1 MKSWNEIR
9 KAATAFSKRWKD
21 AYDEKSQAQSFLKE
35 FFAVF
40 GVDAV
45 TVATFEH
52 RVKFADGS
60 QGYADCLWQG
70 KILVEMKSRGKDL
83 DAAFQQAME
92 YVRNLGNVTNV
103 KMLPITNANSQL
115 GTGNIGSTGN
125 ISQLPRAIV
134 VSDFARV
141 RFYDLAH
148 DAVLTEFALKDFR
161 KFVTLFGYM
170 IGADDGGEI
179 REQDPVNRKAT
190 EQMARLHDAMKSVG
204 YTGHPLEVYLV
215 RLLFCLFAEDTGIFK
230 PEQLSHF
237 IKCDSSPDGHDLAE
251 KLASL
256 FQTLNTAPERR
267 LSILDESL
275 AAFPYVNG
283 GLFAE
288 SLPMAA
294 FSAEMRKALLD
305 CATLDWSKIS
315 PAIFGAMFQGVMDE
329 KARHDLGAH
338 YTSEENI
345 LKLIQPL
352 FLDALRAEFNS
363 LTGLT
368 RFTGLEENPD
378 NPVNPVR
385 KNYATPRTLREKKV
399 RLEKFHEKIAS
410 LTFLDPACGCG
421 NFLLIAYRE
430 LRRLEM
436 DVLEELHRDDP
447 GQFLDIS
454 QLCKVGV
461 SQFFGI
467 EIEPFPAEIAKV
479 ALWLMDHLC
488 NMEVADRFGQYFARI
503 PIKDSPHIVC
513 ANALTMDWGSLL
525 NVANVEMLPIA
536 NSNSQL
542 ETGNIGTGNTGNN
555 STFSYIFGNPPFL
568 GRMQKSAEQQAS
580 IDRFFDYRDVD
591 FVACWHAKAAEFS
604 YLAAKNA
611 KSTKVAFV
619 STNSITQGEQVAPLW
634 RTLSKYGV
642 EIDFAYRTF
651 KWHNEAKGNAAV
663 HCVIIGFHAKGG
675 NVANVEM
682 LPITSSNSQLKTG
695 NIGTGNTSTLAKLT
709 KTIYDP
715 DGTVHHVEH
724 INGYLMPAPDVLL
737 ESRSRPRCPCAPAL
751 TMGNMPLDG
760 GNLIIEKEE
769 YPQFANCE
777 PDSLT
782 VIKHL
787 TGSKEYIQG
796 LERWCLW
803 LNDVEPSLIRSMPLV
818 MERVAK
824 CREWR
829 LASKSADTRK
839 HADTPALFREQKNP
853 KTAIIIPSVSSEKR
867 DYIPMGFIDDST
879 IVTNLAFIIPD
890 ATLYHFGIL
899 SSRMHMAW
907 MRAVAGRLKSD
918 YRYSKDIVYNNFIWP
933 DVLGNNSNNDI
944 NNFDLKPGA
953 TAPGDKN
960 AARLRG
966 DDQKVV
972 SGCPSCF
979 QIEKAAQAVLD
990 ARAAHPNATLAD
1002 LYDPLTM
1009 PPDLVKAH
1017 AHLDALVDKAYGLS
1031 PSCTDADR
1039 VAHLFKL
1046 YAEKVNG

>member
-9 KAATAFSKRWKD
+9 KAATAFSKRWKN

-60 QGYADCLWQG
+60 QGYADCFWQG
-70 KILVEMKSRGKDL
+70 KILVEMKSRGKNL
-83 DAAFQQAME
+83 DAAFQQAMD
-92 YVRNLGNVTNV
+92 YVRS
-103 KMLPITNANSQL
+103 LPDVSQ
-115 GTGNIGSTGN
+115 T
-125 ISQLPRAIV
+125 PRAIV

-141 RFYDLAH
+141 RFYDLSRDCA
-148 DAVLTEFALKDFR
+148 LTEFALKDLR
-161 KFVTLFGYM
+161 KYVTLFGYM
-170 IGADDGGEI
+170 IGAEEGGEI
-179 REQDPVNRKAT
+179 REQDPVNRKAA
-190 EQMARLHDAMKSVG
+190 EKMARLHDAMKAVG

-267 LSILDESL
+267 LSILDDSL

-305 CATLDWSKIS
+305 CGALDWSKIS

-345 LKLIQPL
+345 LKLIRPL
-352 FLDALRAEFNS
+352 FLDALREEFEAIVGRTKDERQKTKD
-363 LTGLT
+363 LGQGT
-368 RFTGLEENPD
+368 RETSFVFRPLSS
-378 NPVNPVR
+378 VQR
-385 KNYATPRTLREKKV
+385 HKLFA
-399 RLEKFHEKIAS
+399 FHEKIAS

-454 QLCKVGV
+454 QLCKVSV
-461 SQFFGI
+461 SQFHGI
-467 EIEPFPAEIAKV
+467 EIEQFPAEIAKV

-513 ANALTMDWGSLL
+513 ANALTTEWPRTDYTL
-525 NVANVEMLPIA
+525 
-536 NSNSQL
+536 
-542 ETGNIGTGNTGNN
+542 
-555 STFSYIFGNPPFL
+555 GNPPFN
-568 GRMQKSAEQQAS
+568 GARTMTKDAK
-580 IDRFFDYRDVD
+580 RDLEAVFKGVKGSGNLD
-591 FVACWHAKAAEFS
+591 FVTAWFKKASETDS
-604 YLAAKNA
+604 LC
-611 KSTKVAFV
+611 AFV
-619 STNSITQGEQVAPLW
+619 ATNSVSQGEQVPILW
-634 RTLSKYGV
+634 KNINV

-651 KWHNEAKGNAAV
+651 KWHNEAKGVAGV
-663 HCVIIGFHAKGG
+663 SCVIIGFHARSG
-675 NVANVEM
+675 NVANVRM
-682 LPITSSNSQLKTG
+682 LPTANPNSRLGTG

-709 KTIYDP
+709 KTIYIP
-715 DGTVHHVEH
+715 DIKDNTKPPEVKIATH
-724 INGYLMPAPDVLL
+724 ISGYLIDGPDTYM
-737 ESRSRPRCPCAPAL
+737 ESRSTSLDPLPEIGI
-751 TMGNMPLDG
+751 GNKPIDG
-760 GNLIIEKEE
+760 GNYLFTPQERADFLAREPAAEE
-769 YPQFANCE
+769 FFRLWFGADE
-777 PDSLT
+777 F
-782 VIKHL
+782 IKRR
-787 TGSKEYIQG
+787 
-796 LERWCLW
+796 ERWCLF
-803 LNDVEPSLIRSMPLV
+803 LRDASPVQLSKLPL
-818 MERVAK
+818 
-824 CREWR
+824 CRERIEAVRQFR
-829 LASKSADTRK
+829 LASTREATLK
-839 HADTPALFREQKNP
+839 IARVPTRFFIENLPERDFIL
-853 KTAIIIPSVSSEKR
+853 IPCHSSENR
-867 DYIPMGFIDDST
+867 EYIPMGFMPPTVLASNACL
-879 IVTNLAFIIPD
+879 IVRD
-890 ATLYHFGIL
+890 ATHYHLGIL
-899 SSRMHMAW
+899 MSRMHNAFV
-907 MRAVAGRLKSD
+907 RTVCGRLESR
-918 YRYSKDIVYNNFIWP
+918 YRYSKDIVYNNFPWP
-933 DVLGNNSNNDI
+933 TGGGPSS
-944 NNFDLKPGA
+944 A
-953 TAPGDKN
+953 TVTDAQERVPPEVREKI
-960 AARLRG
+960 AA
-966 DDQKVV
+966 
-972 SGCPSCF
+972 
-979 QIEKAAQAVLD
+979 AAKEVLD
-990 ARAAHPNATLAD
+990 VRKLFMDAD
-1002 LYDPLTM
+1002 PECSLGILYMPDTM
-1009 PPDLVKAH
+1009 PPDLLFAH

-1046 YAEKVNG
+1046 YAEKVKGTK